1 MSRNLVMRKD
11 NENLTMKRNRFLI
24 FIVAPFILN
33 FLFSA
38 ATHAVTVTN
47 SYVFIENNVDD
58 EYFITPRTTDPRFSG
73 ANKYTRYSKSL
84 QLSLGYMGYVNTA
97 IQANQFVD
105 IWLENSQIDR
115 PFTGNRCMR
124 GYCNDDSGYWP
135 AQYLGKEGA
144 YKIVQSNINGES
156 YYARG
161 IFSDSTY
168 QYFLKLPVGT
178 AESYSYRSCMTKTD
192 YNPSKGETCQS
203 VGGQIIASHE
213 FNITK
218 SGHIKLTS
226 TGALQEI
233 FIDSNGNPTLGLG
246 SQFCRIGIVL
256 NQNGIICQVVDHE
269 TKGEI
274 FANIMLSLKVNSTL
288 IPFVPAANT
297 ILIGPDDGS
306 NSWYYYNT
314 TYPASYYFKGNNKN
328 VSIFLSNTFLKRL
341 VSSNVDF
348 KNSQEF
354 FTFSFTNSAVP
365 QSGYYEFT
373 PSNTLILKPR
383 DYGISIIPADFNP
396 NQSKTGKVGNEE
408 PPIEFNYI
416 VTTSGPRQAD
426 SITAAVDGPSTT
438 LKGQSY
444 CLFSSNDDKLQVPFS
459 AYLSFK
465 NYTGS
470 LESYRASCD
479 SNEIS
484 LKNALWEETPWAKPN
499 EDLGSFYRTNLDLS
513 FPMNEANSFFTLD
526 GIDWLGTVSASGTV
540 TVKAIW
546 TGPDIH

>member
-1 MSRNLVMRKD
+1 MNKKIL
-11 NENLTMKRNRFLI
+11 FLLI
-24 FIVAPFILN
+24 APAILN
-33 FLFSA
+33 LSVSTTAEA
-38 ATHAVTVTN
+38 ATVTN
-47 SYVFIENNVDD
+47 SYVFIENNVDN

-73 ANKYTRYSKSL
+73 ANKYTRYSKTL

-97 IQANQFVD
+97 IQANQYVD
-105 IWLENSQIDR
+105 IWLENSPIDK

-124 GYCNDDSGYWP
+124 GYCSDDSGYWP
-135 AQYLGKEGA
+135 AQYLGRKGA
-144 YKIVQSNINGES
+144 YKIVQSNVNGES
-156 YYARG
+156 AYARG
-161 IFSDSTY
+161 IFSDSAY
-168 QYFLKLPVGT
+168 QYFRQLPVNT
-178 AESYSYRSCMTKTD
+178 VETYSYRACMTKTNYD
-192 YNPSKGETCQS
+192 PSKDESCQS
-203 VGGQIIASHE
+203 VGGNIIASHE

-233 FIDSNGNPTLGLG
+233 FIDSNGNPTIGLG
-246 SQFCRIGIVL
+246 SQFCRTGIVL
-256 NQNGIICQVVDHE
+256 NQNGIICQVIDHE
-269 TKGEI
+269 TKGDI
-274 FANIMLSLKVNSTL
+274 FSNIALSLKINNTL
-288 IPFVPAANT
+288 IPFTPAAHT
-297 ILIGPDDGS
+297 ILIGADDGGS
-306 NSWYYYNT
+306 NWYYYNT
-314 TYPASYYFKGNNKN
+314 AYPANYYFKSSNKH
-328 VSIFLSNTFLKRL
+328 VSIFLSNTFLKQL

-348 KNSQEF
+348 KDSQHF

-396 NQSKTGKVGNEE
+396 NQSKTGKVGGNE

-426 SITAAVDGPSTT
+426 SITAKVDGPQTT
-438 LKGQSY
+438 FKGQSY
-444 CLFSSNDDKLQVPFS
+444 CLFTSDDNKLNVPFS

-465 NYTGS
+465 NSDGTDAK
-470 LESYRASCD
+470 YRASCD

-484 LKNALWEETPWAKPN
+484 LKNALWAETPWDKPN
-499 EDLGSFYRTNLDLS
+499 EDLGSFYRTYLDLS
-513 FPMNEANSFFTLD
+513 FPMNDANSFFTLD
-526 GIDWLGTVSASGTV
+526 GIDWLGTVSASGTI